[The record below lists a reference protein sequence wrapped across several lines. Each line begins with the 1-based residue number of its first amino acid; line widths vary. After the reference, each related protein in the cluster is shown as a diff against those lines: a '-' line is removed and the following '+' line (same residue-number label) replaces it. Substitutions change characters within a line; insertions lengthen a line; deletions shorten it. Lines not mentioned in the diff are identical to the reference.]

1 MKKESPVRNFIQ
13 DALESL
19 RLRTSRP
26 DALTLLAVLSVIA
39 GLLTGLVIVSFR
51 LLIEGVQLLILP
63 EGAPGNFEGLPTSV
77 RIVLPVAGAL
87 LVALMFRIW
96 ARGEHT
102 VGVLHVMERL
112 TYNQG
117 HLPLRALIM
126 QYFGA
131 AISIISGQSLGR
143 EGPSIHLGAAT
154 SSTLGQ
160 RLGLPNNTI
169 RTLVACGTAA
179 GIGASFNTPL
189 AGVIFALEVVMMEY
203 TLASF
208 LPITL
213 AAVSATAVSRAVFG
227 SEAAFSVPSFQF
239 STLLELP
246 YVMLLG
252 VATGF
257 VAFVFIYLTRI
268 SAKAGEKL
276 PVWTK
281 FLLAGSITGVLAVF
295 APQIM
300 GIGYDTASSILVSN
314 IGLTLLIMIF
324 AAKLV
329 ATACSVGLGL
339 PAGLIGPTFIIGA
352 CFGGIMGMLAQPVFP
367 GLASSP
373 GMYALIGMGAMMGAT
388 LQAPLA
394 ALTAVFE
401 LTSNPN
407 VILPGML
414 AIVTAELTTNQ
425 LLGQHSI
432 YRTLMRLRGMDY
444 RHNPMVQALR
454 RVGVANIMN
463 RNIRVSSQRV
473 TPEQARILVEPGTEW
488 IVIENDEPIVILP
501 ATDLANFLT
510 ENSTTGTS
518 GIDLME
524 IPAKRLQAAYIDLRA
539 AVDSAQEQ
547 FLKENMEALCIR
559 STTPSGKTRIYGVLT
574 RQHFKNLYSV

>member
-1 MKKESPVRNFIQ
+1 MKKESPVRKFIQ

-26 DALTLLAVLSVIA
+26 DALTQLAVLSVIA

-63 EGAPGNFEGLPTSV
+63 EGAPGNFEGLPIGV

-213 AAVSATAVSRAVFG
+213 AAVSATAVSRAVYG
-227 SEAAFSVPSFQF
+227 SGAAFSVPSFQF

-276 PVWTK
+276 PIWTK
-281 FLLAGSITGVLAVF
+281 FLVAGSITGVLAVF

-414 AIVTAELTTNQ
+414 AIVTAGLTTNQ

>member
-1 MKKESPVRNFIQ
+1 MKKESPVRIFIQ

-26 DALTLLAVLSVIA
+26 DALTQLAVLSVIA

-87 LVALMFRIW
+87 LVALMFRLW

-154 SSTLGQ
+154 SSMLGQ

-227 SEAAFSVPSFQF
+227 SGAAFSVPSFQF

-276 PVWTK
+276 PIWTK